1 MEAVWRRRWF
11 LSRTYYLKDGDRVL
25 YTLVRHGK
33 KARLY
38 NEEVHLVVDDTQ
50 VVFDET
56 TGQRLAEADME
67 LNWRMMIPMRFD
79 NAVSGSIRTA
89 DSTTFRVT
97 LSAGE
102 AKLIAKAESRFVS
115 LQGPSMTVATNQDL
129 GDRQVAAVC
138 LILSSF
144 LVLGGLGS

>member
-25 YTLVRHGK
+25 YTLVRHGE
-33 KARLY
+33 KACLY

-50 VVFDET
+50 AVFDET

-79 NAVSGSIRTA
+79 NAVSGSIRTE
-89 DSTTFRVT
+89 DSTTYRVT
-97 LSAGE
+97 LRAGE
-102 AKLIAKAESRFVS
+102 AKLIAEAESRFVS
-115 LQGPSMTVATNQDL
+115 IQGPSMTVATNQDL
-129 GDRQVAAVC
+129 RDRQVAAVC

>member
-1 MEAVWRRRWF
+1 MEAVWKRTWF
-11 LSRTYYLKDGDRVL
+11 LSRTYHIKDGDRVL
-25 YTLVRHGK
+25 YTLVRRGK
-33 KARLY
+33 KAYLY
-38 NEEVHLVVDDTQ
+38 NEEVRLAVDDTQ
-50 VVFDET
+50 VVLDET

-67 LNWRMMIPMRFD
+67 LNWRMTIPMGFD

-89 DSTTFRVT
+89 DSTTYRVA
-97 LSAGE
+97 LRAGE
-102 AKLIAKAESRFVS
+102 AKLIAEAESRFVS
-115 LQGPSMTVATNQDL
+115 IQGPSMTVATNQNL